1 MDASS
6 HPSELVSQ
14 QHARPVASA
23 APLPLPP
30 SASALMLQS
39 FGASSVTMPATA
51 ARPQPSSSSS
61 SSTGRPSRRSKD
73 RGARFI
79 DKHALKYG
87 LSICSRSATDNS
99 VEMVMCKFCVA
110 FGKESATDPTRK
122 RRATANIKYF
132 RQPFRADHYL
142 SHLEINHKSKWAE
155 YERASAHE
163 KEQFFFSSGANGAL
177 HDALSLTNHE
187 DVAVGAADVDRLLP
201 LQPTVAPSANMAPTT
216 GVVASPTVVG
226 SVRLPVSEIEREMV
240 EGVIAEL
247 FYDPIEETS
256 VTREQALDVFVAAN
270 DDASFSIVIK
280 NQRLYDLAV
289 KFVAS
294 GASYRL
300 ASRLVQCTKEET
312 KLSVYGG
319 CSDARVAGFVRAVIA
334 SNLQRVAWMMRG
346 SWTYSIVTETAT
358 HDRTLYLDI
367 RLRVWHNSALRGLPF
382 DCNSCVRRA
391 AVPRDRCSR
400 FAVARHSRSILAT

>member
-1 MDASS
+1 
-6 HPSELVSQ
+6 
-14 QHARPVASA
+14 
-23 APLPLPP
+23 
-30 SASALMLQS
+30 
-39 FGASSVTMPATA
+39 
-51 ARPQPSSSSS
+51 
-61 SSTGRPSRRSKD
+61 
-73 RGARFI
+73 
-79 DKHALKYG
+79 
-87 LSICSRSATDNS
+87 
-99 VEMVMCKFCVA
+99 
-110 FGKESATDPTRK
+110 
-122 RRATANIKYF
+122 
-132 RQPFRADHYL
+132 
-142 SHLEINHKSKWAE
+142 
-155 YERASAHE
+155 
-163 KEQFFFSSGANGAL
+163 
-177 HDALSLTNHE
+177 
-187 DVAVGAADVDRLLP
+187 
-201 LQPTVAPSANMAPTT
+201 
-216 GVVASPTVVG
+216 
-226 SVRLPVSEIEREMV
+226 MV

-358 HDRTLYLDI
+358 PRPHVVPRHSPSSLAQQ
-367 RLRVWHNSALRGLPF
+367 RVAGLPF

-391 AVPRDRCSR
+391 GRPTRSLLAFRSCST
-400 FAVARHSRSILAT
+400 FSIDPGDVK